1 MRFKAYFPWYL
12 AAVWTVLRFVLR
24 STVGIDEARNSAI
37 LINILMIL
45 TVVFLSM
52 WFFYRQRPVPVSG
65 FLEDVKRCV
74 RNAAMYIIGVAGGMG
89 LYYGVLTNDIEEL
102 RNAHTLVR
110 LNEIATE
117 EGLKTYIAATHA
129 DTNLSR
135 ASAEHQIIQEVH
147 NQITL
152 SKQLLF
158 GIPLLLVASIFYAL
172 LTVVFWRQVLLK

>member
-1 MRFKAYFPWYL
+1 MRFKSYFPWYF
-12 AAVWTVLRFVLR
+12 AALWTVLRLVLR
-24 STVGIDEARNSAI
+24 NTVGITEARNAAI

-52 WFFYRQRPVPVSG
+52 WFFYRQRPAPVSS

-74 RNAAMYIIGVAGGMG
+74 RNASMYIIGVAIGMG
-89 LYYGVLTNDIEEL
+89 LYYGVMTNDIEEL

-110 LNEIATE
+110 LEEISTE
-117 EGLKTYIAATHA
+117 EGLQAYVSATRS
-129 DTNLSR
+129 DPGISR
-135 ASAEHQIIQEVH
+135 AAAEHQIIQDVH
-147 NQITL
+147 SQISL